1 VRGQSVRARI
11 SAVNFYG
18 ESELSVAGRG
28 AIIVS
33 VPDAPIL
40 SNDPDVTNENRIGLR
55 WQGGLSDG
63 GTAVLDY
70 RITYDQSIGTYITLV
85 EVLTQTQYTTAVA
98 LISGRTYK
106 FRIEARNSVGYSPL
120 STEIA
125 ILAA

>member
-11 SAVNFYG
+11 SAINFYG
-18 ESELSVAGRG
+18 ESELSDVGRG
-28 AIIVS
+28 AIFVS
-33 VPDAPIL
+33 VPDTPLL
-40 SNDPDVTNENRIGLR
+40 SNNPDVTNENRIGLS

-70 RITYDQSIGTYITLV
+70 RITYDQSIGTYITLA
-85 EVLTQTQYTTAVA
+85 EDLMQTQYTTAVA

-106 FRIEARNSVGYSPL
+106 FRIQSRNSVGYSPL